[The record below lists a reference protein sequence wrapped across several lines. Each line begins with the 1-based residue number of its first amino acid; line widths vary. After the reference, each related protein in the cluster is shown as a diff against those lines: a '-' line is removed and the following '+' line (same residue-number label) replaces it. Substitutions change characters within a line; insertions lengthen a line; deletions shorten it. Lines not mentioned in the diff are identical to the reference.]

1 MPLHRRGVCGFAG
14 RPVRLR
20 RYGPPGKTVKNTGKG
35 KDPLAKYILKRVLHA
50 LIALCVIIII
60 VFVLLRQMPIEGY
73 FNNFEKLSDAQIQAG
88 LQKLGLTQ
96 PIPQQ
101 IGNYFLQLLQGDLGV
116 SNKYRQGYS
125 IAKIIAQKAP
135 ISIEIGLISFVIAL
149 ALGMPLGILM
159 ARSTRT
165 RWKLWDK
172 FGTVIIV
179 IVQAVPSAV
188 YHLLIQLYGS
198 ELLGVSMLFKENN
211 PATWILPI
219 FSLSIGNIA
228 YYAMWLRRYMVDEA
242 NKDYIRLARAKG
254 VPAATISRSHV
265 FRNAVVPLVQYIPN
279 SILFTLMGSLYVE
292 SLYSIPGM
300 GGLLVQ
306 VIKLQ
311 DNTMVQALVLL
322 YAAVSVLGLLFGDLL
337 MALVDPR
344 ISFTGKEGAR

>member
-1 MPLHRRGVCGFAG
+1 M
-14 RPVRLR
+14 
-20 RYGPPGKTVKNTGKG
+20 
-35 KDPLAKYILKRVLHA
+35 AKYMLKRILHA
-50 LIALCVIIII
+50 AITLCVVICI
-60 VFVLLRQMPIEGY
+60 VFALLRQMPIEGY
-73 FNNFEKLSDAQIQAG
+73 FNNFDKMTEASIQVSLNKMGLNDPLPVQIVH
-88 LQKLGLTQ
+88 
-96 PIPQQ
+96 
-101 IGNYFLQLLQGDLGV
+101 YFGQLLKGDLGV
-116 SNKYRQGYS
+116 SNRYRQGYP
-125 IAKIIAQKAP
+125 IVKIIAQKAP
-135 ISIEIGLISFVIAL
+135 ISIKLGLISL
-149 ALGMPLGILM
+149 AVSLAVGLPLGILM

-172 FGTVIIV
+172 FGTVFIV

-198 ELLGVSMLFKENN
+198 EILGVSMLFNDRN
-211 PATWILPI
+211 PMTWVLPV

-228 YYAMWLRRYMVDEA
+228 YYAMWLRRYMVDES

-254 VPAATISRSHV
+254 VPAGKISRSHV
-265 FRNAVVPLVQYIPN
+265 FRNAIVPLVQYIPQ

-300 GGLLVQ
+300 GGLLIQ

-311 DNTMVQALVLL
+311 DNTMVQALVLI
-322 YAAVSVLGLLFGDLL
+322 YAAVSVLGLLFGDLM

>member
-1 MPLHRRGVCGFAG
+1 M
-14 RPVRLR
+14 
-20 RYGPPGKTVKNTGKG
+20 
-35 KDPLAKYILKRVLHA
+35 LKRVLHA
-50 LIALCVIIII
+50 LVTLCIVIVI

-73 FNNFEKLSDAQIQAG
+73 FNNFDKLSDAQIKVG
-88 LQKLGLTQ
+88 LQQLGLTDPLPKQ
-96 PIPQQ
+96 VL
-101 IGNYFLQLLQGDLGV
+101 NYFVQLLHGDLGT
-116 SNKYRQGYS
+116 SNKYREGYS

-135 ISIEIGLISFVIAL
+135 VSIQIGLISFAVSL
-149 ALGMPLGILM
+149 AAGLPLGILM

-165 RWKLWDK
+165 RLKVWDK
-172 FGTVIIV
+172 IGTVLIV
-179 IVQAVPSAV
+179 VVQAVPSAV

-198 ELLGVSMLFKENN
+198 ELLGVSMLFNTRSA
-211 PATWILPI
+211 ATWILPI

-254 VPAATISRSHV
+254 VPATRISRNHV
-265 FRNAVVPLVQYIPN
+265 FRNAIVPLVQYIPN

-311 DNTMVQALVLL
+311 DNTMVQALVLI

-344 ISFTGKEGAR
+344 ISFTAKEGAR

>member
-1 MPLHRRGVCGFAG
+1 M
-14 RPVRLR
+14 
-20 RYGPPGKTVKNTGKG
+20 
-35 KDPLAKYILKRVLHA
+35 AKYILKRVLHA

-135 ISIEIGLISFVIAL
+135 ISIEIGLISFAIAL

-198 ELLGVSMLFKENN
+198 ELLGVSMLFNEDN

>member
-1 MPLHRRGVCGFAG
+1 M
-14 RPVRLR
+14 
-20 RYGPPGKTVKNTGKG
+20 
-35 KDPLAKYILKRVLHA
+35 AKYILKRALHA
-50 LIALCVIIII
+50 LITLSVVIVI
-60 VFVLLRQMPIEGY
+60 VLVLLRQMPIEGY
-73 FNNFEKLSDAQIQAG
+73 FNNFDKLTDAQITVG
-88 LQKLGLTQ
+88 LQKLGLTDSVPNQ
-96 PIPQQ
+96 V
-101 IGNYFLQLLQGDLGV
+101 GHYFLQLFQGNLGT

-125 IAKIIAQKAP
+125 IAKIIGQKAP
-135 ISIEIGLISFVIAL
+135 ISIEIGLISFVVSL
-149 ALGMPLGILM
+149 AVGMPLGIMM
-159 ARSTRT
+159 ARSTNS

-172 FGTVIIV
+172 FGTVFIV

-198 ELLGVSMLFKENN
+198 ELLGVSMLFNVDK
-211 PATWILPI
+211 PITWVLPI

-254 VPAATISRSHV
+254 VPAGQISRTHV

-311 DNTMVQALVLL
+311 DNTMVQALVLI

-344 ISFTGKEGAR
+344 ISFVGKEGAR

>member
-14 RPVRLR
+14 RPVRLWW
-20 RYGPPGKTVKNTGKG
+20 YGPPGKTVKNTGKG

-135 ISIEIGLISFVIAL
+135 ISIEIGLISFAIAL

-198 ELLGVSMLFKENN
+198 ELLGVSMLFNEDN

>member
-1 MPLHRRGVCGFAG
+1 M
-14 RPVRLR
+14 
-20 RYGPPGKTVKNTGKG
+20 
-35 KDPLAKYILKRVLHA
+35 AKYMLKRILHA
-50 LIALCVIIII
+50 AITLCVVICI
-60 VFVLLRQMPIEGY
+60 VFALLRQMPIEGY
-73 FNNFEKLSDAQIQAG
+73 FNNFDKMTEASIQVSLNKMGLNDPLPVQI
-88 LQKLGLTQ
+88 LH
-96 PIPQQ
+96 
-101 IGNYFLQLLQGDLGV
+101 YFGQLLKGDLGV
-116 SNKYRQGYS
+116 SNRYRQGYP
-125 IAKIIAQKAP
+125 IVKIIAQKAP
-135 ISIEIGLISFVIAL
+135 ISIKLGLISL
-149 ALGMPLGILM
+149 AVSLAVGLPLGILM

-172 FGTVIIV
+172 FGTVFIV

-198 ELLGVSMLFKENN
+198 EILGVSMLFNDRN
-211 PATWILPI
+211 PMTWVLPV

-228 YYAMWLRRYMVDEA
+228 YYAMWLRRYMVDES

-254 VPAATISRSHV
+254 VPAGRISRSHV
-265 FRNAVVPLVQYIPN
+265 FRNAIVPLVQYIPQ

-300 GGLLVQ
+300 GGLLIQ

-311 DNTMVQALVLL
+311 DNTMVQALVLI
-322 YAAVSVLGLLFGDLL
+322 YAAVSVLGLLFGDLM

>member
-1 MPLHRRGVCGFAG
+1 M
-14 RPVRLR
+14 
-20 RYGPPGKTVKNTGKG
+20 
-35 KDPLAKYILKRVLHA
+35 AKYILKRVLHA

-135 ISIEIGLISFVIAL
+135 ISIEIGLISFAIAL

-198 ELLGVSMLFKENN
+198 ELLGVSMLFKEDN

>member
-1 MPLHRRGVCGFAG
+1 M
-14 RPVRLR
+14 
-20 RYGPPGKTVKNTGKG
+20 
-35 KDPLAKYILKRVLHA
+35 AKYMLKRILHA
-50 LIALCVIIII
+50 AITLCVVICI
-60 VFVLLRQMPIEGY
+60 VFALLRQMPIEGY
-73 FNNFEKLSDAQIQAG
+73 FNNFDKMTEASIQVSLNKMGLNDPLPVQI
-88 LQKLGLTQ
+88 LH
-96 PIPQQ
+96 
-101 IGNYFLQLLQGDLGV
+101 YFGQLLKGNLGV
-116 SNKYRQGYS
+116 SNRYRQGYP
-125 IAKIIAQKAP
+125 IVKIIAQKAP
-135 ISIEIGLISFVIAL
+135 ISIKLGLISL
-149 ALGMPLGILM
+149 AVSLAVGLPLGILM

-172 FGTVIIV
+172 FGTVFIV

-198 ELLGVSMLFKENN
+198 EILGVSMLFNDRN
-211 PATWILPI
+211 PMTWVLPV

-254 VPAATISRSHV
+254 VPAGKISRSHV
-265 FRNAVVPLVQYIPN
+265 FRNAIVPLVQYIPQ

-300 GGLLVQ
+300 GGLLIQ

-311 DNTMVQALVLL
+311 DNTMVQALVLI
-322 YAAVSVLGLLFGDLL
+322 YAAVSVLGLLFGDLM